1 MGVIIKFSWST
12 KFFELN
18 CLMVGG
24 QVKKVS
30 KFWLWKKNT
39 RPPKGNNK
47 HSKTNNENNVVPL
60 KM

>member
-39 RPPKGNNK
+39 RPPKGNPNILK
-47 HSKTNNENNVVPL
+47 PTTNIMVPL